1 MVNHV
6 IQKINIT
13 FEIIFKPETI
23 NTFFG
28 PQSLW
33 GGLFI
38 GILWGFV
45 LQKAQVCKY
54 EVVTRLF
61 MLQEFTVFRVGA
73 PLIGTTMVL
82 LYFLHDLGIIPSLVV
97 PKTLILAQILG
108 GLFMGAGIA
117 IAGYCPGTSAGAL
130 GEGALDAFFFMLGMF
145 CASAFFAEIFPFVNK
160 TFFSTG
166 DYQNLTFPE
175 LFNINHWL
183 LIIPFVIL
191 LIIFD
196 IGMTIWD
203 WLLYLIFLPVRFSRT
218 AIDEFEKYINDLVIA
233 LQKLI
238 TLYFILARKLSDKL
252 KQLSTD
258 PEYTPHDIIKEFFN
272 FIRAFS
278 QDPNHALE
286 ELFKEVKKDD
296 SP

>member
-1 MVNHV
+1 MLDLL
-6 IQKINIT
+6 IQKIHIT
-13 FEIIFKPETI
+13 FELIYKPQTI
-23 NTFFG
+23 TTFLG

-54 EVVTRLF
+54 EVVARLF
-61 MLQEFTVFRVGA
+61 MLQEFTVFRLGA
-73 PLIGTTMVL
+73 PLIGTAMVS
-82 LYFLHDLGIIPSLVV
+82 LYFLHDIGIITSLAV

-117 IAGYCPGTSAGAL
+117 ISGYCPGTSAGAL
-130 GEGALDAFFFMLGMF
+130 GEGALDAFFFMFGMF
-145 CASAFFAEIFPFVNK
+145 CASALFAEIYPFVNK
-160 TFFSTG
+160 TLFSTG
-166 DYQNLTFPE
+166 DYQNVTFPE

-191 LIIFD
+191 VILFD
-196 IGMTIWD
+196 IGITIWD
-203 WLLYLIFLPVRFSRT
+203 WFLYLIFLPIRYSRKT
-218 AIDEFEKYINDLVIA
+218 IDEFEKYVNDFITA

-238 TLYFILARKLSDKL
+238 TLYFILARKVNAKF
-252 KQLSTD
+252 KKLSTD
-258 PEYTPHDIIKEFFN
+258 PEYTPHVLVKEFFS

-278 QDPNHALE
+278 HDPARCLE
-286 ELFKEVKKDD
+286 ELFQEVKKE
-296 SP
+296 